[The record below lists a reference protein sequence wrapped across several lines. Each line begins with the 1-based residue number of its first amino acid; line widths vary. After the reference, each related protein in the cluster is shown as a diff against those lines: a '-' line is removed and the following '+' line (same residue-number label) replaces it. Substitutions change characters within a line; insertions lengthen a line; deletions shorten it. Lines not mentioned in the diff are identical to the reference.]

1 MATGFEKFRKK
12 ALAEEPI
19 RIEQPQAK
27 EAEAKEERREEPIR
41 RPRSERPTATVNAAP
56 ASEKPA
62 RGRRKKEQMEGLVT
76 ITIQLRPETKLK
88 LDEMKFRGKRLL
100 WELTDEA
107 INDLYDKLYN

>member
-1 MATGFEKFRKK
+1 MATGFEKFKKK

-19 RIEQPQAK
+19 RIGQPQVGEK
-27 EAEAKEERREEPIR
+27 EAKEEKREEPVR
-41 RPRSERPTATVNAAP
+41 RPRSERPAATVTP

-88 LDEMKFRGKRLL
+88 LEEMKFRGKRLL